1 VKLKLQ
7 RICKQDGFG
16 QHPNINFCFY
26 YKVLII
32 IMLQNVNGNFHSKSM
47 ISHGNLIKKMPILGL
62 KNLIY
67 GNFFGN
73 FFITYE

>member
-1 VKLKLQ
+1 
-7 RICKQDGFG
+7 
-16 QHPNINFCFY
+16 
-26 YKVLII
+26 
-32 IMLQNVNGNFHSKSM
+32 MLQNVNGNFHSKSM